1 MERIVLRNPL
11 KFLRRK
17 KHPKEFKVIAAL
29 LESKPGFS
37 TLQKTEEIGAEKLA
51 LPGKKEEIYTGQIP
65 HVVEVSADILP
76 LPSIFRW
83 MWLRRKFRIRI
94 HHRLFDEPFTR
105 DFYSGDILNPEKKKA
120 VLVERGFQDKDG
132 FLLDK
137 SGNRVNLSE
146 VKDEKVFVKVDVS
159 DVDFIKAEYKA
170 LLDSKLV
177 EKAAEG
183 MAKTGASLERNFWII
198 LAISLIT
205 NVVLVFL
212 MNGGVESLGL

>member
-1 MERIVLRNPL
+1 MKNP
-11 KFLRRK
+11 FRRF
-17 KHPKEFKVIAAL
+17 PSESKVIAAL
-29 LESKPGFS
+29 LESRPGFS
-37 TLQKTEEIGAEKLA
+37 TLKKTEEIGAEQLA
-51 LPGKKEEIYTGQIP
+51 IPDKKDDKIYVGKIP
-65 HVVEVSADILP
+65 HVVEVKADILP

-83 MWLRRKFRIRI
+83 IWMRRKFRIRI

-105 DFYSGDILNPEKKKA
+105 DLYTGEILNPKKKKA
-120 VLVERGFQDKDG
+120 VLIERGFQDAQG
-132 FLLDK
+132 FLLD
-137 SGNRVNLSE
+137 STGNRVVLLDD
-146 VKDEKVFVKVDVS
+146 KDVHVFVKVDVS
-159 DVDFIKAEYKA
+159 DIDFIKAEYKA

-212 MNGGVESLGL
+212 MNGGVGSLGL

>member
-1 MERIVLRNPL
+1 MKNPF

-17 KHPKEFKVIAAL
+17 KHPKEFEVVAAI
-29 LESKPGFS
+29 LESRPGFS
-37 TLQKTEEIGAEKLA
+37 NLQKTTEVGAEKLK
-51 LPGKKEEIYTGQIP
+51 LPNKKGEEIYSGVVP
-65 HVVEVSADILP
+65 HVVEVTADILP
-76 LPSIFRW
+76 LPTIFRW
-83 MWLRRKFRIRI
+83 IWLRRKFRVRL

-105 DFYSGDILNPEKKKA
+105 DLYTGEILNQEKKKA

-137 SGNRVNLSE
+137 SGNRVNLSDVPE
-146 VKDEKVFVKVDVS
+146 NKTFVKVDVS

-183 MAKTGASLERNFWII
+183 MAKTGASLERNFWIV
-198 LAISLIT
+198 LTISLIT
-205 NVVLVFL
+205 NVILVFL

>member
-1 MERIVLRNPL
+1 MKNPL
-11 KFLRRK
+11 SRLRRK
-17 KHPKEFKVIAAL
+17 KHPKEFKVVAAL
-29 LESKPGFS
+29 LESRPGYS
-37 TLQKTEEIGAEKLA
+37 WIQKTEEIGAEKLA
-51 LPGKKEEIYTGQIP
+51 IPNKKGEEIYSGVVP
-65 HVVEVSADILP
+65 HVVEVTADILP

-83 MWLRRKFRIRI
+83 IWLRRKFRIRL

-105 DFYSGDILNPEKKKA
+105 DLYTGEILNQEKKKA

-137 SGNRVNLSE
+137 SGNRVNLSDAN
-146 VKDEKVFVKVDVS
+146 DEKTFVKVDVS

-183 MAKTGASLERNFWII
+183 MAKTGASLERNFWIV
-198 LAISLIT
+198 LTISLIT
-205 NVVLVFL
+205 NVILVFL